1 MDNHAWLIPLAVGQ
15 MTAVTMNYGQIAP
28 WSIGDM
34 QAKRVETRDSV
45 LRMHQVMDRKEAE

>member
-28 WSIGDM
+28 WSIEDM
-34 QAKRVETRDSV
+34 QAKLEETKDS
-45 LRMHQVMDRKEAE
+45 LGRMHQIMGRMEAE